1 MHIRDRQFIMVTAR
15 NMRNKDNTH
24 FSLTRSRDTR
34 GVYRLSQSNTELEGG
49 RWHPSMASIVLS
61 DLYLVDG
68 FNARQPRLMATSERW
83 LRSLHAVSYARSCGC
98 SGEGTPPTWLERWLL
113 TETIAHKS
121 RLGGLSPS
129 SSLWNRSD
137 TSNTRQ

>member
-34 GVYRLSQSNTELEGG
+34 GVYRLSQSNAELEGG
-49 RWHPSMASIVLS
+49 RRHPSMASIVLS

-68 FNARQPRLMATSERW
+68 FNARQPRLMATSEVATVSPRRLLCSF
-83 LRSLHAVSYARSCGC
+83 LRLLGRRNAADLAGAVATHRDHR
-98 SGEGTPPTWLERWLL
+98 T
-113 TETIAHKS
+113 
-121 RLGGLSPS
+121 
-129 SSLWNRSD
+129 
-137 TSNTRQ
+137 